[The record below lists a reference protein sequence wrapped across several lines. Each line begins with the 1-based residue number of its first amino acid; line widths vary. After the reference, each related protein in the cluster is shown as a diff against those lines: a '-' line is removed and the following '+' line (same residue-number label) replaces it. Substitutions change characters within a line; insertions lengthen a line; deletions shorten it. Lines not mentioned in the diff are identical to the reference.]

1 MRRPPFAPAL
11 RSDYRPYMNQ
21 LLDKALKAVSELPEE
36 EQNEIARLMIDL
48 ARPDPT
54 VEPLDPA
61 HRKRVLRGLEQA
73 RRGEFATEAEVD
85 EAFRRFQDNPSE
97 RFA

>member
-1 MRRPPFAPAL
+1 
-11 RSDYRPYMNQ
+11 MNQ

-54 VEPLDPA
+54 IEPLDPA
-61 HRKRVLRGLEQA
+61 DRESVLRGLEQA
-73 RRGEFATEAEVD
+73 RRGEFATETEVD
-85 EAFRRFQDNPSE
+85 AAFRRFG
-97 RFA
+97 A

>member
-1 MRRPPFAPAL
+1 
-11 RSDYRPYMNQ
+11 MNQ
-21 LLDKALKAVSELPEE
+21 LLDKAFKAVSELPEE

-61 HRKRVLRGLEQA
+61 HRESVLRGVEQA
-73 RRGEFATEAEVD
+73 RCGEFATDAEVD
-85 EAFRRFQDNPSE
+85 EAFRRFQDNSSE
-97 RFA
+97 RSA